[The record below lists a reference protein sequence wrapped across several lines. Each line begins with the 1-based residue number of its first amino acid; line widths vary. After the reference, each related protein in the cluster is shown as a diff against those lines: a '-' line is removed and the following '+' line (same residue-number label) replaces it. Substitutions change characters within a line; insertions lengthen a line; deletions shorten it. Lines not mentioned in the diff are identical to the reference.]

1 MEIVLPQGE
10 IVNFKPIARASTGP
24 QLDKLF
30 IGGEGTLGIVTK
42 ATLKIWP
49 YPEKRALISYAF
61 PTFEDSLNAT
71 REILRNQV
79 YPGVI
84 RIYDKEETKRH
95 FPDTKQAKDNVM
107 VVFVCEGNAKLVDLE
122 ADITQEVCKRNSGI
136 PPPEKIQVPENAFHG
151 LPSVSVC

>member
-107 VVFVCEGNAKLVDLE
+107 VVLADSWPLRFSSNTVVADDTRFLKIWISTGLDTKSNA
-122 ADITQEVCKRNSGI
+122 
-136 PPPEKIQVPENAFHG
+136 PAF
-151 LPSVSVC
+151 SA